1 MSQMTEKS
9 PNKVEEP
16 MGAYY
21 SLGSTFNSI
30 LQILGGFDVFRQK
43 IKNNFDFIRLSKE
56 GLPIGALTSLQ
67 QKMRFTNKEFSHVM
81 GMSES
86 TLIRRY
92 KTGQILD
99 KSEAQNAIQIASIW
113 AKGLEVFE
121 PDDFKHWLDTK
132 NQALG
137 GLKPV
142 NLLDTP
148 LGREQI
154 KDLLLRIE
162 WGIYS

>member
-1 MSQMTEKS
+1 MA
-9 PNKVEEP
+9 
-16 MGAYY
+16 AYY
-21 SLGSTFNSI
+21 ALSSSFNSI
-30 LQILGGFDVFRQK
+30 LQILGGFEVLRKK
-43 IKNNFDFIRLSKE
+43 IRNNFDFIRLSKE

-67 QKMRFTNKEFSHVM
+67 QKMHFTNKEFSKVM

-92 KTGQILD
+92 KSGHILD
-99 KSEAQNAIQIASIW
+99 KSEAQTAIQIASIW

-121 PDDFKHWLDTK
+121 ADDFKHWLNTK

-137 GLKPV
+137 GSKPID
-142 NLLDTP
+142 LLDTP

>member
-1 MSQMTEKS
+1 MTENS
-9 PNKVEEP
+9 PSKVEEP

-21 SLGSTFNSI
+21 SLSSTFNSI
-30 LQILGGFDVFRQK
+30 LQILGGVEVLRKK

-67 QKMRFTNKEFSHVM
+67 RRMRFTNKEFSQVM

-92 KTGQILD
+92 KSGHILE
-99 KSEAQNAIQIASIW
+99 KSEAQNAIQIASVW
-113 AKGLEVFE
+113 AKGLEIFE
-121 PDDFKHWLDTK
+121 PDDFKHWLNTK

-137 GLKPV
+137 GAKPV
-142 NLLDTP
+142 DLLDTP

-154 KDLLLRIE
+154 KELLLRIE